1 MDLFL
6 AEEMDNLAPRD
17 VYGESVV
24 VVNAVTPGFCKLD
37 PLARE
42 NAPWTLKAI
51 QALVTRTVEEGSK
64 TLLHAVT
71 QGVETRGRYL
81 DHEAVS
87 V

>member
-6 AEEMDNLAPRD
+6 AEKMDNLAPGD

-24 VVNAVTPGFCKLD
+24 VVNAVTPRFCKLD
-37 PLARE
+37 LLARE
-42 NAPWTLKAI
+42 NARWTLKAM

-71 QGVETRGRYL
+71 QGVETHERYL